1 VVYSR
6 LWRVRMEE
14 QVGDERLQP
23 RGREAVGGPTADEE
37 TELTEETNL
46 ERACH
51 LATASIGQA

>member
-1 VVYSR
+1 
-6 LWRVRMEE
+6 MEE